1 LKPGLLKREIGNLQ
15 KSILNALESGRTFG
29 AYGAHHFKFSIEH
42 AHIYQ
47 LIYSDT
53 DLDMALNP
61 ELEADRKNLL
71 NGLVQGVK
79 SFMPEPGERDIML
92 KAHNIWAS
100 VNGLVLVIRCE

>member
-1 LKPGLLKREIGNLQ
+1 
-15 KSILNALESGRTFG
+15 
-29 AYGAHHFKFSIEH
+29 
-42 AHIYQ
+42 
-47 LIYSDT
+47 
-53 DLDMALNP
+53 MALNP

-92 KAHNIWAS
+92 KAQNIWAS